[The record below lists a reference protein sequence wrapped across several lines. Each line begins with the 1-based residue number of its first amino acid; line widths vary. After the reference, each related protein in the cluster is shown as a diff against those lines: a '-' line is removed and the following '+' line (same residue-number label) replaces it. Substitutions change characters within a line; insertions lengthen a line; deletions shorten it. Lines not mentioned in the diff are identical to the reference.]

1 MMMRRSMLKMSLV
14 ISLILL
20 LVGGAISV
28 AWGTPLE
35 DQLNK
40 TRQELDGTKKAVDST
55 KGQVRNYST
64 EVAKLDKEIVLKE
77 KTIGELDRAL
87 REAQT
92 RLEHTEAELVDA
104 EHRLAENDQLFKQ
117 RIRSIYEN
125 GQAGYLELLLGSGS
139 FNDFVNRIEFLK
151 NILDRDTQIIE
162 RILAERDRITEV
174 KQSIEE
180 RRAQIDSMRTE
191 QEYNYR
197 SLSVQQREKGAMLSR
212 AREDLT
218 DLQKELDQLE
228 AKEQE
233 ILRQIAMQRAGDGQ
247 VFSGKMAWPVPNYS
261 RVSSDYGMRL
271 HPILRVN
278 RVHDGIDI
286 PAPNGTPV
294 VAAQSGEVIYVGT
307 LQGYGNVVMLDH
319 GAGVTTLYAHLS
331 STLVKEKQSVVKGQ
345 NIARVGSTGWS
356 TGPHLH
362 FTVRVNG
369 NHVSP
374 WGYLR

>member
-64 EVAKLDKEIVLKE
+64 EVAKLDREIVLKE

-92 RLEHTEAELVDA
+92 RLEHTEAELVDT

-125 GQAGYLELLLGSGS
+125 GQVGYLELLLGSGS

-197 SLSVQQREKGAMLSR
+197 SLSDRK
-212 AREDLT
+212 
-218 DLQKELDQLE
+218 
-228 AKEQE
+228 
-233 ILRQIAMQRAGDGQ
+233 
-247 VFSGKMAWPVPNYS
+247 
-261 RVSSDYGMRL
+261 
-271 HPILRVN
+271 
-278 RVHDGIDI
+278 
-286 PAPNGTPV
+286 
-294 VAAQSGEVIYVGT
+294 
-307 LQGYGNVVMLDH
+307 
-319 GAGVTTLYAHLS
+319 
-331 STLVKEKQSVVKGQ
+331 SVV
-345 NIARVGSTGWS
+345 
-356 TGPHLH
+356 
-362 FTVRVNG
+362 
-369 NHVSP
+369 
-374 WGYLR
+374 

>member
-1 MMMRRSMLKMSLV
+1 MV
-14 ISLILL
+14 IFALM
-20 LVGGAISV
+20 GGVISV
-28 AWGTPLE
+28 AWGTPLD
-35 DQLNK
+35 DQLKK
-40 TRQELDGTKKAVDST
+40 TRQQLDSAKKAVDST
-55 KGQVRNYST
+55 KGQVRNFSQ
-64 EVAKLDKEIVLKE
+64 EVSKLDREITVKE
-77 KTIGELDRAL
+77 KTIDQLNQAL
-87 REAQT
+87 REAQQ
-92 RLEHTEAELVDA
+92 RLQYTEAELADA
-104 EHRLAENDQLFKQ
+104 EQRLAENDELFKQ
-117 RIRSIYEN
+117 RIRNIYEN
-125 GQAGYLELLLGSGS
+125 GQVGYLEVLLGSGN

-151 NILDRDTQIIE
+151 NILDRDVQIID
-162 RILAERDRITEV
+162 RITAERDRIVEV
-174 KQSIEE
+174 KRSIEE
-180 RRAQIDSMRTE
+180 RREQIASMRSE

-197 SLSVQQREKGAMLSR
+197 SLSVQQREKELLLSR

-218 DLQKELDQLE
+218 GLQKELDQLE

-247 VFSGKMAWPVPNYS
+247 VYSGKFAWPVPKYS
-261 RVSSDYGMRL
+261 RVSSDYGMRI

-294 VAAQSGEVIYVGT
+294 VAAQSGRVIYVGT

-319 GAGVTTLYAHLS
+319 GGGVTTLYAHLS
-331 STLVKEKQSVVKGQ
+331 SSLVKEGQNVVQGQ
-345 NIARVGSTGWS
+345 NIARMGSTGWS

-369 NHVSP
+369 NHVNP

>member
-1 MMMRRSMLKMSLV
+1 MMMRRSLLKMSLI

-40 TRQELDGTKKAVDST
+40 TLQELDGTKKAVDST

-64 EVAKLDKEIVLKE
+64 EVAKLDKEIVLRE
-77 KTIGELDRAL
+77 KTIGELDQAL

-92 RLEHTEAELVDA
+92 RLEHTEAELADA
-104 EHRLAENDQLFKQ
+104 EQRLAENDQLFKQ

-151 NILDRDTQIIE
+151 NILDRDAQIID
-162 RILAERDRITEV
+162 RISAERDRITDV

-180 RRAQIDSMRTE
+180 RRAQIASMRTE

-247 VFSGKMAWPVPNYS
+247 VHSGKMAWPVPNYS

-278 RVHDGIDI
+278 RIHDGIDI

-307 LQGYGNVVMLDH
+307 LQGYGNVVMLSH

-331 STLVKEKQSVVKGQ
+331 SSLVKEKQSVVQGQ
-345 NIARVGSTGWS
+345 HIARVGSTGWS

>member
-1 MMMRRSMLKMSLV
+1 MRRSFLTTTLV
-14 ISLILL
+14 LMVIFALM
-20 LVGGAISV
+20 GGVISV
-28 AWGTPLE
+28 AWGTPLD
-35 DQLNK
+35 DQLKK
-40 TRQELDGTKKAVDST
+40 TRQQLDSAKKAVDST
-55 KGQVRNYST
+55 KGQVRNFSQ
-64 EVAKLDKEIVLKE
+64 EVSKLDREITVKE
-77 KTIGELDRAL
+77 KTIDQLNQAL
-87 REAQT
+87 REAQQ
-92 RLEHTEAELVDA
+92 RLQYTEAELADA
-104 EHRLAENDQLFKQ
+104 EQRLAENDELFKQ
-117 RIRSIYEN
+117 RIRNIYEN
-125 GQAGYLELLLGSGS
+125 GQVGYLEVLLGSGN

-151 NILDRDTQIIE
+151 NILDRDVQIID
-162 RILAERDRITEV
+162 RITAERDRIVEV
-174 KQSIEE
+174 KRSIEE
-180 RRAQIDSMRTE
+180 RREQIASMRSE

-197 SLSVQQREKGAMLSR
+197 SLSVQQREKELLLSR

-218 DLQKELDQLE
+218 GLQKELDQLE

-247 VFSGKMAWPVPNYS
+247 VYSGKFAWPVPNYS
-261 RVSSDYGMRL
+261 RVSSDYGMRI

-294 VAAQSGEVIYVGT
+294 VAAQSGRVIYVGT

-319 GAGVTTLYAHLS
+319 GGGVTTLYAHLS
-331 STLVKEKQSVVKGQ
+331 SSLVKEGQNVVQGQ
-345 NIARVGSTGWS
+345 NIARMGSTGWS

-369 NHVSP
+369 NHVNP

>member
-1 MMMRRSMLKMSLV
+1 MRRSFLTTTLV
-14 ISLILL
+14 LMVIFALM
-20 LVGGAISV
+20 GGVISV
-28 AWGTPLE
+28 AWGTPLD
-35 DQLNK
+35 DQLKK
-40 TRQELDGTKKAVDST
+40 TRQQLDSAKKAVDST
-55 KGQVRNYST
+55 KGQVRNFSQ
-64 EVAKLDKEIVLKE
+64 EVSKLDREITVKE
-77 KTIGELDRAL
+77 KTIDQLNQAL
-87 REAQT
+87 REAQQ
-92 RLEHTEAELVDA
+92 RLQYTEAELADA
-104 EHRLAENDQLFKQ
+104 EQRLAENDELFKQ
-117 RIRSIYEN
+117 RIRNIYEN
-125 GQAGYLELLLGSGS
+125 GQVGYLEVLLGSGN

-151 NILDRDTQIIE
+151 NILDRDVQIID
-162 RILAERDRITEV
+162 RITAERDRIVEV
-174 KQSIEE
+174 KRSIEE
-180 RRAQIDSMRTE
+180 RREQIASMRSE

-197 SLSVQQREKGAMLSR
+197 SLSVQQREKELLLSR

-218 DLQKELDQLE
+218 GLQKELDQLE

-247 VFSGKMAWPVPNYS
+247 VYSGKFAWPVPKYS
-261 RVSSDYGMRL
+261 RVSSDYGMRI

-294 VAAQSGEVIYVGT
+294 VAAQSGRVIYVGT

-319 GAGVTTLYAHLS
+319 GGGVTTLYAHLS
-331 STLVKEKQSVVKGQ
+331 SSLVKEGQNVVQGQ
-345 NIARVGSTGWS
+345 NIARMGSTGWS

-369 NHVSP
+369 NHVNP